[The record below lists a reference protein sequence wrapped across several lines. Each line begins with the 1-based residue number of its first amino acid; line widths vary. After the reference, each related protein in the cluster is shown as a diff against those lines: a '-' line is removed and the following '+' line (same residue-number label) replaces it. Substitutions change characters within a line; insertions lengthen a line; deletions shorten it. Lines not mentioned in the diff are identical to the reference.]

1 VTVDFMDT
9 GGVSVVVATWNRR
22 DELARTLGTLS
33 GLLAT
38 GEAAEVIVVDNG
50 STDGT
55 AELAR
60 REFPQV
66 TLVPLEANRG
76 AAGRTAGV
84 RRAGTPYVAFS
95 DDDSWWRPGALP
107 RAAELLD
114 RHPRLGLVAGRPV
127 VGPEERMDPVAEAMR
142 DSPLPARDGL
152 PGPPVLG
159 FVACA
164 AVVRREAY
172 LAVGGFSELLGV
184 GGEEEVLACDL
195 AAAGWHLA
203 YADDVVAE
211 HWPSPAR
218 DPARRQVVERR
229 NDTLVRWMRRPL
241 AGALG
246 ATATLAARA
255 PADPIAR
262 RALAA
267 TLARLP
273 AALRLRHRL
282 PAQVERDLR
291 ILETAKAGSA

>member
-1 VTVDFMDT
+1 MET
-9 GGVSVVVATWNRR
+9 GEVSVAIATRNRR
-22 DELARTLGTLS
+22 DELTRTLVTLS
-33 GLLAT
+33 GLVAA
-38 GEAAEVIVVDNG
+38 GEIAEVIVVDNG
-50 STDGT
+50 STDRT
-55 AELAR
+55 AELVR
-60 REFPQV
+60 REFPRV
-66 TLVPLEANRG
+66 TLSPLEANRG

-84 RRAGTPYVAFS
+84 RRATTPYVAFS

-114 RHPRLGLVAGRPV
+114 RHPRLGLVAGWPA
-127 VGPEERMDPVAEAMR
+127 VGPEGRMDPVAEAMR
-142 DSPLPARDGL
+142 DSPLPGRDGL

-184 GGEEEVLACDL
+184 GGEEELLACDL
-195 AAAGWHLA
+195 AAAGWDVV

-218 DPARRQVVERR
+218 DPAGRQVVQCR
-229 NDTLVRWMRRPL
+229 NDVLVRWMRRPL
-241 AGALG
+241 ADALG
-246 ATATLAARA
+246 ATATLATRA

-267 TLARLP
+267 TIARLP
-273 AALRLRHRL
+273 AALRRRRRL
-282 PAQVERDLR
+282 PAPVERDLR
-291 ILETAKAGSA
+291 ILETARAGSA